1 MFSKTSDP
9 TSAPAGPQTPRSS
22 NARSV
27 LASDLRIT
35 GEISSTGHV
44 EILGEVDGNVSAR
57 GVILGT
63 EGRLSGQISAETV
76 EIKGKLDGKV
86 TSADFSLRS
95 TAQVAADIS
104 YKTLVVD
111 SGAQIEGRF
120 TLLRD

>member
-1 MFSKTSDP
+1 MFSKTADP
-9 TSAPAGPQTPRSS
+9 TSPPTPRSS

-57 GVILGT
+57 GVVLGA

-76 EIKGKLDGKV
+76 EIKGKLDGKIV
-86 TSADFSLRS
+86 SSDCSVRSSAQL
-95 TAQVAADIS
+95 AADVT
-104 YKTLVVD
+104 YKTLMID
-111 SGAQIEGRF
+111 SGAQVEGRF
-120 TLLRD
+120 VVARD